1 MKTIKVTDKYRV
13 AVIPNN
19 YQLEEYIQGG
29 DLVRNV
35 RTGEMQEQKQ
45 GWRKLDVYYTNLNA
59 MVRHIARLEAD
70 ENASDLNEWL
80 DSFTDVVRG
89 FNNA

>member
-35 RTGEMQEQKQ
+35 GTGEMQEQKQ

-89 FNNA
+89 FNI

>member
-13 AVIPNN
+13 AVISNN

-29 DLVRNV
+29 EMVRNV
-35 RTGEMQEQKQ
+35 GTGEMQEKKQ
-45 GWRKLDVYYTNLNA
+45 GWRKLDVYYANLNA

-89 FNNA
+89 FNI

>member
-35 RTGEMQEQKQ
+35 GTGEMQEQKQ
-45 GWRKLDVYYTNLNA
+45 GWRKLDVYYANLNA
-59 MVRHIARLEAD
+59 MVRYIARLEAD

-80 DSFTDVVRG
+80 DSFTDVVTAYYG
-89 FNNA
+89 D

>member
-35 RTGEMQEQKQ
+35 GTGEMQEQKQ
-45 GWRKLDVYYTNLNA
+45 GWRKLDVYYANLNA

-89 FNNA
+89 FNI